1 MSEHGTS
8 GQPEEGQVS
17 ETTNLRESDVEKEIQ
32 EGEGIPP
39 AEEANQ
45 ENQTRIEAEI
55 TPEETRTQ
63 DADDAVDEAVGRDH
77 T

>member
-1 MSEHGTS
+1 MSEHETS
-8 GQPEEGQVS
+8 GLPDEGQVS
-17 ETTNLRESDVEKEIQ
+17 ETANLRESDVEKGIQ

-39 AEEANQ
+39 ADEAQQ

-55 TPEETRTQ
+55 TPEEARTQ
-63 DADDAVDEAVGRDH
+63 EADDAVDEAVGRDH